1 MSPLNNFDELLETVK
16 KANPVKVSVAQAD
29 DEEVIETVKMATEN
43 GIAQFYL
50 VGNGKAIQEKCSQ
63 LHVNMSQVEIVDE
76 PDLEKTPRTAVSL
89 VSSGKAQVLMK
100 GLIHTA
106 DYLKAVLD
114 KEIGLRKDKSL
125 LSHVGVF
132 QVPAFD
138 HFIVLTDAAM
148 IIAPD
153 LGQKVS
159 IIENAVMVARALGI
173 ETPKVAALSAVETV
187 NPDMPSSVEAAILA
201 KMGERG
207 QIKNCIIDGP
217 LAFDNAVSKE
227 AAEHKGI
234 HSPVAGAADILLV
247 PDIEAGNILYKSFTY
262 AAGATMAGIVVG
274 ARAPIVLTSRADTA
288 ESKLYSIA
296 LAVQVANAQVR

>member
-1 MSPLNNFDELLETVK
+1 VSPLNNFDELLETVK

-89 VSSGKAQVLMK
+89 VSSGKAQVLMN

>member
-1 MSPLNNFDELLETVK
+1 VSPLKNFDELLESVK
-16 KANPVKVSVAQAD
+16 KANPVKVAVAQAND
-29 DEEVIETVKMATEN
+29 MEVIETVKMATEE

-50 VGNGKAIQEKCSQ
+50 VGNGKEIQQKCQQ
-63 LHVNMSQVEIVDE
+63 LSVDMSKVEIIDE
-76 PDLEKTPRTAVSL
+76 PDLENTPRTAVSL
-89 VSSGKAQVLMK
+89 VSSGKAQVVMK

-106 DYLKAVLD
+106 DYLRAILD

-138 HFIVLTDAAM
+138 HFIILTDAAM

-153 LGQKVS
+153 LQQKVS

-187 NPDMPSSVEAAILA
+187 NPDMVSSVEAAILA
-201 KMGERG
+201 KMSERG
-207 QIKNCIIDGP
+207 QIRNCVVDGP
-217 LAFDNAVSKE
+217 LALDNAISKE

-234 HSPVAGAADILLV
+234 KSPVAGAADILLV

-262 AAGATMAGIVVG
+262 AAGASMAGIVVG
-274 ARAPIVLTSRADTA
+274 AKAPVVLTSRADTA

-296 LAVQVANAQVR
+296 LAVQVANFQNK

>member
-1 MSPLNNFDELLETVK
+1 MNNFDELLETVK